1 MEKRNQELDQL
12 DYQGLCDLAKSRNIK
27 FVEAKGLDLRK
38 GIRFHKDGSEWIAVD
53 IDLPENE
60 KIRTLGFLLEN
71 EPDTVAENI
80 GIQMSAEKGSM
91 TPVLTLCCS

>member
-1 MEKRNQELDQL
+1 MENKNEEAGQL
-12 DYQGLCDLAKSRNIK
+12 DYQALCDLAKSRNIK
-27 FVEAKGLDLRK
+27 YVEAKGLDLRK

-53 IDLPENE
+53 IDLSENE

-71 EPDTVAENI
+71 KPATVAENV
-80 GIQMSAEKGSM
+80 GIHMEVDK